1 MKRGLISLIL
11 MLTLLCSLGE
21 GTARAQEPIGPVYI
35 VQSGDSLWWI
45 AQRFGVS
52 MDDLARANGI
62 TDTGQLKAGDKLIIP
77 GLEDIQGTL
86 ITKTVPFGESLRS
99 LSRRYQVSV
108 SILARL
114 NHLTSPS
121 ELYTGADLI
130 IPDSS
135 TVTPTVTTLG
145 RRDILSSGQS
155 LLEMA
160 VAQGTD
166 PWTLVA
172 TNALSGTWDA
182 ISGDVLRA
190 QGEAPDGPGA
200 LPAVVTSVDIK
211 PLPFVQGKTTVIS
224 IATAGEVSFNG
235 SLTGHELHFYQ
246 EGAGKY
252 GGLQGI
258 HAMLEPGFYPL
269 EINGQLTDGTL
280 FAFSQLVYVRDGG
293 YPYEKINNVDPAT
306 LDPAVTKPEDE
317 QWNSLTAAA
326 SPLKMWNGIFQ
337 NPSSIPL
344 SSGFP
349 SYFGNR
355 RSYNGGPYSYFH
367 TGLDMYGAM
376 GAPIYAPA
384 PGIIVFAGPLTVRGN
399 ATVIDHGWG
408 VYTAYEHQSEFK
420 VQVGDHV
427 EAGQV
432 IGLVGNTGRVVG
444 PHLHFEVWVGG
455 VQVDP
460 LEWLQQAYP

>member
-11 MLTLLCSLGE
+11 MLTLLCSIGE
-21 GTARAQEPIGPVYI
+21 GTARAQEPTGPVYI
-35 VQSGDSLWWI
+35 VQSGDLLWWI
-45 AQRFGVS
+45 AQHFGVS

-62 TDTGQLKAGDKLIIP
+62 TDTSQLKAGDKLVIP
-77 GLEDIQGTL
+77 GLEGVQGTL

-145 RRDILSSGQS
+145 RRDTLTSGQS

-190 QGEAPDGPGA
+190 PGEAPDGPGA

-211 PLPFVQGKTTVIS
+211 PLPLVQGKTTVIS

-246 EGAGKY
+246 EGVGKY
-252 GGLQGI
+252 VGLQGI

-269 EINGQLTDGTL
+269 EINGQ
-280 FAFSQLVYVRDGG
+280 F
-293 YPYEKINNVDPAT
+293 
-306 LDPAVTKPEDE
+306 
-317 QWNSLTAAA
+317 
-326 SPLKMWNGIFQ
+326 
-337 NPSSIPL
+337 
-344 SSGFP
+344 
-349 SYFGNR
+349 NR
-355 RSYNGGPYSYFH
+355 RHSLRFF
-367 TGLDMYGAM
+367 T
-376 GAPIYAPA
+376 
-384 PGIIVFAGPLTVRGN
+384 
-399 ATVIDHGWG
+399 
-408 VYTAYEHQSEFK
+408 
-420 VQVGDHV
+420 
-427 EAGQV
+427 
-432 IGLVGNTGRVVG
+432 IGLCAG
-444 PHLHFEVWVGG
+444 W
-455 VQVDP
+455 
-460 LEWLQQAYP
+460 WLSLRENQQC